1 MPPRL
6 RSALS
11 AVLITLSC
19 LLVPFGALALWATY
33 GLTDTGR
40 YVTTMA
46 PLATDPDVREAVA
59 DAVGDSLLREA
70 GGRLDTGPLRGSVRP
85 FVHDAVRS
93 FTQTQA
99 FRLAWDAGN
108 RVTHDAVLRA
118 LRDDRDEAAAEPVT
132 VDFAPVTAQVK
143 QQLSDEHIPL
153 AARIPVQHTAVAVL
167 PADELTSLRK
177 GFHVLEVAG
186 FWLPLAAVAFA
197 AAGIALAVRRR
208 RAIAATALGTA
219 LGGALLGL
227 AVAVGRALTLAG
239 LPGDVPRPA
248 AGAVYDALTGTLRTV
263 SWLLLGLGLTVA
275 LTTWLTRNLRPARL
289 VRRLRGPKEPA
300 PAPAQEPTRV
310 QA

>member
-11 AVLITLSC
+11 AVLLTLSC
-19 LLVPFGALALWATY
+19 LLVPFGALAVWAAY

-46 PLATDPDVREAVA
+46 PLATDPDVRDAVA

-70 GGRLDTGPLRGSVRP
+70 DQRLDVGPLRGSVRP
-85 FVHDAVRS
+85 FLHDAVRS
-93 FTQTQA
+93 FTQTRA

-118 LRDDRDEAAAEPVT
+118 LRDDRDDAAAGPVT

-143 QQLSDEHIPL
+143 RQLSDEHIPL
-153 AARIPVQHTAVAVL
+153 ATRIPVQHTAVAVL

-227 AVAVGRALTLAG
+227 AVAVGRALTLTG
-239 LPGDVPRPA
+239 LPADVPRPA

>member
-70 GGRLDTGPLRGSVRP
+70 GGRLDAGPLHSSVRP

-186 FWLPLAAVAFA
+186 FWLPLAAVVFA

-219 LGGALLGL
+219 LAGALLGL
-227 AVAVGRALTLAG
+227 AVAVGRSLTLAG
-239 LPGDVPRPA
+239 LPADVPHPA

>member
-46 PLATDPDVREAVA
+46 PLATDPDVREAIA
-59 DAVGDSLLREA
+59 DAVGDSLLHEA

-177 GFHVLEVAG
+177 GFQVLEVAG

-197 AAGIALAVRRR
+197 TAGIALAVRRR

-227 AVAVGRALTLAG
+227 AVAVGRALTLGG

>member
-46 PLATDPDVREAVA
+46 PLATDPDVREAIA
-59 DAVGDSLLREA
+59 DAVGDSLLHEA

-177 GFHVLEVAG
+177 GFQVLEVAG

>member
-19 LLVPFGALALWATY
+19 LLVPFGALAVWAAY

-46 PLATDPDVREAVA
+46 PLATDPDVRDAVA

-70 GGRLDTGPLRGSVRP
+70 DQRLDVGPLRGSVRP
-85 FVHDAVRS
+85 FLHDAVRS
-93 FTQTQA
+93 FTQTRA

-118 LRDDRDEAAAEPVT
+118 LRDDRDDAAAGPVT

-143 QQLSDEHIPL
+143 RQLSDEHIPL

-227 AVAVGRALTLAG
+227 AVAVGRALTLTG
-239 LPGDVPRPA
+239 LPADVPRPA

>member
-46 PLATDPDVREAVA
+46 PLATDPDVREAIA
-59 DAVGDSLLREA
+59 DAVGDSLLHEA

-177 GFHVLEVAG
+177 GFQVLEVAG

-197 AAGIALAVRRR
+197 TAGIALAVRRR

-227 AVAVGRALTLAG
+227 AVAVGRTLTLAG

>member
-1 MPPRL
+1 MPSRL
-6 RSALS
+6 RSSLS

-19 LLVPFGALALWATY
+19 LLVPFGALAVWAAY

-46 PLATDPDVREAVA
+46 PLATDPDVRDAIA

-70 GGRLDTGPLRGSVRP
+70 DQRLDVGPLRGSVRP
-85 FVHDAVRS
+85 FLHDAVRS

-118 LRDDRDEAAAEPVT
+118 LRDDRDDAAAEPVT

-143 QQLSDEHIPL
+143 RRLSDEHIPL

-167 PADELTSLRK
+167 PADELASLRK

-186 FWLPLAAVAFA
+186 FWLPLTAVAFA
-197 AAGIALAVRRR
+197 TAGIALAVRRR

-227 AVAVGRALTLAG
+227 AVAVGRTLTLTG
-239 LPGDVPRPA
+239 LPTDVPRPA
-248 AGAVYDALTGTLRTV
+248 AGAVYDALTGPLRTV

-289 VRRLRGPKEPA
+289 VRRRRGPKEPA

>member
-1 MPPRL
+1 MPSRL
-6 RSALS
+6 RSSLS

-19 LLVPFGALALWATY
+19 LLVPFGALAVWAAY

-46 PLATDPDVREAVA
+46 PLATDPDVRDAIA

-70 GGRLDTGPLRGSVRP
+70 DQRLDVGPLRGSVRP
-85 FVHDAVRS
+85 FLHDAVRS

-118 LRDDRDEAAAEPVT
+118 LRDDRDDAAAEPVT

-143 QQLSDEHIPL
+143 RRLSDEHIPL

-167 PADELTSLRK
+167 PADELASLRK

-197 AAGIALAVRRR
+197 TAGIALAVRRR

-227 AVAVGRALTLAG
+227 AVAVGRTLTLTG
-239 LPGDVPRPA
+239 LPADVPRPA

>member
-6 RSALS
+6 RSSLS

-19 LLVPFGALALWATY
+19 LLVPFGALAVWAAY

-46 PLATDPDVREAVA
+46 PLATDPDVRDAIA

-70 GGRLDTGPLRGSVRP
+70 DQRLDVGPLRGSVRP
-85 FVHDAVRS
+85 FLHDAVRS

-118 LRDDRDEAAAEPVT
+118 LRDDRDDAAAEPVT

-143 QQLSDEHIPL
+143 RRLSDEHIPL

-167 PADELTSLRK
+167 PADELASLRK

-186 FWLPLAAVAFA
+186 FWLPLTAVAFA
-197 AAGIALAVRRR
+197 TAGIALAVRRR

-227 AVAVGRALTLAG
+227 AVAVGRTLTLTG
-239 LPGDVPRPA
+239 LPADVPRAA